1 MGRRA
6 EFTDQQIIE
15 AGIIIETEG
24 KLVSPFAIRNRLDGG
39 SSERIKKVWDKY
51 VAQKEV
57 VVDQKIEEIDL
68 PNEILDKL
76 EKNQQTAKLQLEKLA
91 LESYRVAQQVA
102 EKRVKSTIEDYQA
115 KIAEFEESENQAS
128 LAIDSSDRKIDQ
140 LESTIESL
148 STKNEKL
155 LAENSKLQGSLDT
168 LIEHTLKLEEKEK
181 QYDIL
186 QREFGKL
193 EGKLESIQKT

>member
-1 MGRRA
+1 MGRKA
-6 EFTDQQIIE
+6 EFTDQQIID

-39 SSERIKKVWDKY
+39 SSERIKKVWEKY

-57 VVDQKIEEIDL
+57 VVDEKVEEIDL
-68 PNEILDKL
+68 PSEILDKL

-102 EKRVKSTIEDYQA
+102 EKRVKSTIEDYQS
-115 KIAEFEESENQAS
+115 KIAAFEESENQAS

-140 LESTIESL
+140 LESTLDSL

-168 LIEHTLKLEEKEK
+168 LVERSLKLEEKEK
-181 QYDIL
+181 QYEKL
-186 QREFGKL
+186 QRDFGKL
-193 EGKLESIQKT
+193 EGKLESLQKR

>member
-168 LIEHTLKLEEKEK
+168 LIERTLKLEEKEK
-181 QYDIL
+181 QHDIL

-193 EGKLESIQKT
+193 EGKLESLQKT